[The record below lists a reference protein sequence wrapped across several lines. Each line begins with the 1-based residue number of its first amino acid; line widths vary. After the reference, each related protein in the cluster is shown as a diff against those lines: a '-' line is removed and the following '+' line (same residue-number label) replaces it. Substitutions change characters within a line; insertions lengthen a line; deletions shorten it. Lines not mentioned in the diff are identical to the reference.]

1 MSDFSLKSYVT
12 DHKTIH
18 LVGIGGVSMS
28 ALAELLLHLGAK
40 VTGSDRTETDVTDK
54 LAKLGASITYAHLPE
69 NVDSADLVIRT
80 AAVHDDNPEIA
91 HARELGIPVMERAQA
106 WGKIMLEYKHAVC
119 VSGTHGKTTTTSMLT
134 MIGIECGSDPTV
146 MVGSNLD
153 AAARC
158 ASARMIT
165 SSLSPASTPT
175 PSSASTRRL
184 PLCSMSMQTIW
195 TSSRTLMISFIRSTA
210 SASWF
215 RKTAPLSSTTTPPTP

>member
-153 AAARC
+153 AIGGTL
-158 ASARMIT
+158 RMII